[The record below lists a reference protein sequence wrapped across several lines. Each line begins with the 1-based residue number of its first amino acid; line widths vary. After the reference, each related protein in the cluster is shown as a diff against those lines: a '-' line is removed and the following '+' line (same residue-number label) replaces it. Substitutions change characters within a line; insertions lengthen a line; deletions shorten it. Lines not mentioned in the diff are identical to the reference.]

1 MPMKKTY
8 ALFAAVS
15 LLFAACGDDEDILSQ
30 QQQRIVSFLTSTH
43 TPRLVSEAELEEDSQ
58 LPFYTLPERGVY
70 RYISSYYNPERAT
83 WPEVTPSSKVS
94 VTFRMYEFRY
104 AAITDSTVPFFTN
117 DPMLEARFYNQLG
130 LTPGVW
136 SFEPATFDLAAGR
149 ILNGWRAALI
159 GCRGGDDVEVYL
171 TSDRAYGDENFA
183 VVPKNNPV
191 AVTFTIDRVE

>member
-1 MPMKKTY
+1 MPIKKLY
-8 ALFAAVS
+8 ALFAALT
-15 LLFAACGDDEDILSQ
+15 LLLVACGEDEDILSQ

-58 LPFYTLPERGVY
+58 LPFYTQPARGVY
-70 RYISSYYNPERAT
+70 RYISSYYNPDRAA
-83 WPEVTPSSKVS
+83 WPEVTPTSAVS

-104 AAITDSTVPFFTN
+104 SAITDNTVPFFTN

-136 SFEPATFDLAAGR
+136 SFEPATFDLASDR

-159 GCRGGDDVEVYL
+159 GCRGGDDVEVYM
-171 TSDRAYGDENFA
+171 SYDRAYGDDNFA
-183 VVPKNNPV
+183 VVPKNSPV

>member
-1 MPMKKTY
+1 MPMKKIY
-8 ALFAAVS
+8 ALFAALP
-15 LLFAACGDDEDILSQ
+15 LLFAACGEDEDIFSQ

-43 TPRLVSEAELEEDSQ
+43 TPRLVPVEELEADSQ
-58 LPFYTLPERGVY
+58 LPFYTQPERGVY

-83 WPEVTPSSKVS
+83 WPEVTPTSKVS

-104 AAITDSTVPFFTN
+104 SAITDNTIPFFTN
-117 DPMLEARFYNQLG
+117 DPMLEARFYNELG

-136 SFEPATFDLAAGR
+136 SFEPVTFDLAVDR

-159 GCRGGDDVEVYL
+159 GCRGGDDVETYL
-171 TSDRAYGDENFA
+171 TYDRAYGDENFS
-183 VVPKNNPV
+183 VVPKESPV